1 MIDYQQEEYMEAT
14 DKKAPTPPYVPYKT
28 LRNFL
33 DKFQHGVPGRIDRG
47 LMGTM
52 SGALQSQ
59 VTTALKYLRLISEA
73 GIPSDSMKRLVLA
86 EGEERK
92 KILKSVI
99 TEAYPFIF
107 REGFNL
113 ASATASQLREE
124 FEEKTTAS
132 GETVRRCMAFLKDA
146 AQEAGIAVS
155 PYITQKAARGAG
167 QRAKR
172 VGTSP
177 RSGRELP
184 PNSETP
190 EPQHQQHSKRHPIE
204 AQDSLLLWGL
214 FQRLPKPGSVW
225 PRAERDR
232 WTETL
237 NNVLGLE
244 YKDQ

>member
-1 MIDYQQEEYMEAT
+1 MEAT

-59 VTTALKYLRLISEA
+59 VTTALKYLRLISDA
-73 GIPSDSMKRLVLA
+73 GIPSDSMKRLVMA
-86 EGEERK
+86 EGEDRK
-92 KILKSVI
+92 SILKNVLM
-99 TEAYPFIF
+99 EGYPFIF
-107 REGFNL
+107 REGFDFS
-113 ASATASQLREE
+113 SATASQLREE

-146 AQEAGIAVS
+146 AQEAGISVS
-155 PYITQKAARGAG
+155 PYITQKAGRGAS
-167 QRAKR
+167 QRMKR
-172 VGTSP
+172 NSTS
-177 RSGRELP
+177 RKSDHELP
-184 PNSETP
+184 PTRETT
-190 EPQHQQHSKRHPIE
+190 EPPPQSHSKHLPIE
-204 AQDSLLLWGL
+204 AQGSLLLWGL

-237 NNVLGLE
+237 NNVLSLE